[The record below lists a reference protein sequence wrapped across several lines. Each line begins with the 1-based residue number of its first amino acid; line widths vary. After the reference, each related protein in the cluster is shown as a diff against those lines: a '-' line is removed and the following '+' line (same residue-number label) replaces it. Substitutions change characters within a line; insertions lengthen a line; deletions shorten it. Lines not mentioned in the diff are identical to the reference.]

1 MKYAGVPLIS
11 NKVCNHGEVYG
22 GIVASSMLC
31 AGYLKGGID
40 TCQVRTFLIDT
51 CLNFIAY
58 IPYGNFVKS
67 SANTLLLKKTSTE
80 FLHDI

>member
-40 TCQVRTFLIDT
+40 TCQVKTFLIAT
-51 CLNFIAY
+51 CLHFI
-58 IPYGNFVKS
+58 V
-67 SANTLLLKKTSTE
+67 
-80 FLHDI
+80 D